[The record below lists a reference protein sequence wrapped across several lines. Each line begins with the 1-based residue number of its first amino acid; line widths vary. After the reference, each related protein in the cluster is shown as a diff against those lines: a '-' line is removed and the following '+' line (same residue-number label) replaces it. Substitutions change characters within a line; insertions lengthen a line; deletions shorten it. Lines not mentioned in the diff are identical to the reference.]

1 MLPSQYVCSC
11 LQTVKLTQSPQG
23 KGKKGQLADMIRLLS
38 DLLSVR
44 ELKKK
49 KKRRD
54 KCKTR

>member
-38 DLLSVR
+38 ELLSVR
-44 ELKKK
+44 GLKKK
-49 KKRRD
+49 KRD